1 MKNSKLLLKIHINIT
16 DVLEVS
22 GTDLT
27 AKMILFDGYCSSPL
41 FTGKILPGA
50 VDTQKVYSNGAT
62 SLSAR
67 YILEGKDETGK
78 SCRLFIENIAITT
91 PGEKVI
97 TRPQIYTDSKA
108 LKWLETESLYGE
120 MANDDEG
127 FSIIIMKGTQE

>member
-16 DVLEVS
+16 DIFEVY

-27 AKMILFDGYCSSPL
+27 AKMILFDGYCNSSL

-50 VDTQKVYSNGAT
+50 VDTQKVYLNGAT

-67 YILEGKDETGK
+67 YILEGTDEAGK
-78 SCRLFIENIAITT
+78 NCRLFIENIAITT

-97 TRPQIYTDSKA
+97 TQPQIYTDSEA
-108 LKWLETESLYGE
+108 LKWLEAEVLYGE
-120 MANDDEG
+120 IENSDDG
-127 FSIIIMKGTQE
+127 LVILIKKGMQS